1 MARSVDEIK
10 NLRFIIEYLG
20 LCRHTTTLYY
30 SKVLIEKPISGIY
43 IVPSADNVREWHG
56 VIFPHQGFYV
66 SGVFKF
72 VLSFPLQYPEKPPQ
86 IIFCTPIFHPL
97 VDPLT
102 MELNLRAKFQT
113 WNPSIQCEDPKC
125 PSRDVLLYLKNVL
138 YETSYWDNRTYCFH
152 KNAYNAYIQWKRHL
166 ELQKHDQNTTMLLS
180 SEEFPRYVKQ
190 CVDESIQ
197 AMYRPV
203 KTYDRFAVNFD
214 DAKRTSE
221 VQVFEVIKNF
231 KVNFLKKF
239 YLFFFNDWCNIK
251 Q

>member
-1 MARSVDEIK
+1 
-10 NLRFIIEYLG
+10 
-20 LCRHTTTLYY
+20 
-30 SKVLIEKPISGIY
+30 
-43 IVPSADNVREWHG
+43 
-56 VIFPHQGFYV
+56 
-66 SGVFKF
+66 
-72 VLSFPLQYPEKPPQ
+72 
-86 IIFCTPIFHPL
+86 
-97 VDPLT
+97 

-214 DAKRTSE
+214 DTKRTSE

-231 KVNFLKKF
+231 KSSVTFSPLAIQKALHKYTTFYIILQFENFL
-239 YLFFFNDWCNIK
+239 WNIASQRK
-251 Q
+251 IIFV